1 MVTVNGVAGRDVTTG
16 QAGLRAA
23 DSLTLT
29 NGRAIRVFTLVDACT
44 RECVAQHAAAGFKRS
59 DVAEFPTTAGR
70 QRGTLPEIV
79 PCDNGTVFS
88 STAVDHWA

>member
-1 MVTVNGVAGRDVTTG
+1 MVVTVNGVARRDVTTG
-16 QAGLRAA
+16 QAGLRAS

-44 RECVAQHAAAGFKRS
+44 RESVALHAAAGFRRS
-59 DVAEFPTTAGR
+59 DVAVFLSAAGR

-79 PCDNGTVFS
+79 PCDNKTVFT
-88 STAVDHWA
+88 STALDH